1 MTDLHHKHHYTLEE
15 ATAARGWVAE
25 RVGWVRDAQARLAA
39 LGAGARTAMEEL
51 DPALGGAYPGPE
63 VAHALVELSRAVA
76 ELEAVD
82 IVLRDLD
89 RGLIDFPAWREGH
102 EVYLC
107 WLLDEED
114 EIGFWHPIEAG
125 FAGRRPLP

>member
-1 MTDLHHKHHYTLEE
+1 LRHKHHYSLEE

-25 RVGWVRDAQARLAA
+25 RVGWVRDAQARLAT
-39 LGAGARTAMEEL
+39 LGDRARTAMQGL
-51 DPALGGAYPGPE
+51 DPALGGAYPGRE
-63 VAHALVELSRAVA
+63 VAHPLVELSRAVA

-82 IVLRDLD
+82 VVLRDVQ
-89 RGLIDFPAWREGH
+89 RGLIDFPAWREGR

-107 WLLDEED
+107 WLLDDEE

-125 FAGRRPLP
+125 FAGRQALP